1 MTKKTLA
8 MALVASMGISLA
20 ACGSQRAAV
29 DTVGIATQPTPAASE
44 PKVTERLNA
53 IAASTADW
61 STLSAGGTIGI
72 GGAKSFSS
80 KMQMRME
87 RGKSIYISLRPLL
100 GIEMGRL
107 VVVGDSV
114 IVIDKLHKRYIAAN
128 ASLLTNGVPV
138 DVSTLQDIFLGRPF
152 VLGEGSFAKRLVG
165 KVKMTRVDGS
175 MVMEPR
181 KQYAGFTYSFTFDT
195 DNRITAANVTPSGSK
210 KTATYS
216 VKYADVNTATPAGS
230 VAGSVSAATKVKGQP
245 FELYI
250 DYGGMTWNESVKID
264 TKVPR
269 GYTRVD
275 SRQLLNML
283 GSK

>member
-1 MTKKTLA
+1 MIKKTLA
-8 MALVASMGISLA
+8 LALAATMGVALA

-29 DTVGIATQPTPAASE
+29 DTVGIATQQTPAANE
-44 PKVTERLNA
+44 PNVTERLNA
-53 IAASTADW
+53 IAEATANW

-100 GIEMGRL
+100 GIEVGRL

-138 DVSTLQDIFLGRPF
+138 DVTTLQDIFLGRPF

-195 DNRITAANVTPSGSK
+195 DNQMTSANVTPSGS

-216 VKYADVNTATPAGS
+216 VKYADVKTSTPAGN

-250 DYGGMTWNESVKID
+250 DYGGMSWNEGVKID
-264 TKVPR
+264 TKVPG

-275 SRQLLNML
+275 SKQLLNML
-283 GSK
+283 GSN

>member
-8 MALVASMGISLA
+8 LALVATMGMGLT
-20 ACGSQRAAV
+20 ACGSQRSAI
-29 DTVGIATQPTPAASE
+29 DTVGIATQPTPAANE
-44 PKVTERLNA
+44 PNVTERLNA
-53 IAASTADW
+53 IAEATADW

-100 GIEMGRL
+100 GIEVGRL

-138 DVSTLQDIFLGRPF
+138 DVTTLQDIFLGRPF

-181 KQYAGFTYSFTFDT
+181 KQYAGFTYSFTFNT
-195 DNRITAANVTPSGSK
+195 DNRMTAANVKPSGS

-216 VKYADVNTATPAGS
+216 VKYADVNTSTPAGS
-230 VAGSVSAATKVKGQP
+230 VAGSVSAATEVKGQP

-264 TKVPR
+264 TKVPS

>member
-1 MTKKTLA
+1 MIKKTLA
-8 MALVASMGISLA
+8 LALAATMGVALA

-29 DTVGIATQPTPAASE
+29 DTVGIATQQTPAANE
-44 PKVTERLNA
+44 PNVTERLNA
-53 IAASTADW
+53 IAEATANW

-100 GIEMGRL
+100 GIEVGRL

-138 DVSTLQDIFLGRPF
+138 DVTTLQDIFLGRPF
-152 VLGEGSFAKRLVG
+152 VLGEGTFAKRLVS

-195 DNRITAANVTPSGSK
+195 DNQMTSANVTPSGS

-216 VKYADVNTATPAGS
+216 VKYADVKTSTPAGN

-250 DYGGMTWNESVKID
+250 DYGGMSWNEGVKID
-264 TKVPR
+264 TKVPG

-275 SRQLLNML
+275 SKQLLNML

>member
-1 MTKKTLA
+1 MIKKTLA
-8 MALVASMGISLA
+8 LALAATMGVALA

-29 DTVGIATQPTPAASE
+29 DTVGIATRQTPAANE
-44 PKVTERLNA
+44 PNTTERLNA
-53 IAASTADW
+53 IAKATADW
-61 STLSAGGTIGI
+61 NTLSAGGTIGI

-87 RGKSIYISLRPLL
+87 RGKSISISLRPLL

-138 DVSTLQDIFLGRPF
+138 DVTTLQDIFLGRPF
-152 VLGEGSFAKRLVG
+152 VLGEGSFAKRLAG

-195 DNRITAANVTPSGSK
+195 NNQITSANVTPSGS

-216 VKYADVNTATPAGS
+216 VKYADVNTSTPAGS

-264 TKVPR
+264 TKVPS

>member
-1 MTKKTLA
+1 MIKKTLA
-8 MALVASMGISLA
+8 LALAATMGVALA
-20 ACGSQRAAV
+20 ACGSQRAAI
-29 DTVGIATQPTPAASE
+29 DTVGIATQQTPAANE
-44 PKVTERLNA
+44 PSVTARLNA
-53 IAASTADW
+53 IAEATADW

-100 GIEMGRL
+100 GIEVGRL

-138 DVSTLQDIFLGRPF
+138 DVTTLQDIFLGRPF
-152 VLGEGSFAKRLVG
+152 VLGEGTFAKRLVS

-195 DNRITAANVTPSGSK
+195 DNQMTSANVTPSGS

-216 VKYADVNTATPAGS
+216 VKYADVKTSTPAGN

-250 DYGGMTWNESVKID
+250 DYGGMSWNEGVKID
-264 TKVPR
+264 TKVPG

-275 SRQLLNML
+275 SKQLLNML

>member
-1 MTKKTLA
+1 MIKKTLA
-8 MALVASMGISLA
+8 LALAATMGVALA

-29 DTVGIATQPTPAASE
+29 DTVGIATQQTPAANE
-44 PKVTERLNA
+44 PNVTERLNA
-53 IAASTADW
+53 IAEATANW

-100 GIEMGRL
+100 GIEVGRL

-138 DVSTLQDIFLGRPF
+138 DVTTLQDIFLGRPF
-152 VLGEGSFAKRLVG
+152 VLGEGSFAKRLVS

-195 DNRITAANVTPSGSK
+195 DNQMTSANVTPSGS

-216 VKYADVNTATPAGS
+216 VKYADVKTSTPAGN

-250 DYGGMTWNESVKID
+250 DYGGMSWNEGVKID
-264 TKVPR
+264 TKVPG

-275 SRQLLNML
+275 SKQLLNML

>member
-8 MALVASMGISLA
+8 LALVATMGMGLT
-20 ACGSQRAAV
+20 ACGSQRSAI
-29 DTVGIATQPTPAASE
+29 DTVGIATQPTPAANE
-44 PKVTERLNA
+44 PNVTERLNA
-53 IAASTADW
+53 IAEATADW

-100 GIEMGRL
+100 GIEVGRL
-107 VVVGDSV
+107 VVGDSV

-138 DVSTLQDIFLGRPF
+138 DVTTLQDIFLGRPF

-181 KQYAGFTYSFTFDT
+181 KQYAGFTYSFTFNT
-195 DNRITAANVTPSGSK
+195 DNRMRAANVKPSGS

-216 VKYADVNTATPAGS
+216 VKYADVNTSTPAGS
-230 VAGSVSAATKVKGQP
+230 VAGSVSAATEVKGQP

-264 TKVPR
+264 TKVPS

>member
-1 MTKKTLA
+1 MIKKTLA
-8 MALVASMGISLA
+8 VALAATMGVALA
-20 ACGSQRAAV
+20 ACGSQRAAI
-29 DTVGIATQPTPAASE
+29 DTVGIATQQTPAANE
-44 PKVTERLNA
+44 PSVTARLNA
-53 IAASTADW
+53 IAEATADW

-100 GIEMGRL
+100 GIEVGRL

-138 DVSTLQDIFLGRPF
+138 DVTTLQDIFLGRPF
-152 VLGEGSFAKRLVG
+152 VLGEGTFAKRLVS

-195 DNRITAANVTPSGSK
+195 DNQMTSANVTPSGS

-216 VKYADVNTATPAGS
+216 VKYADVKTSTPAGN

-250 DYGGMTWNESVKID
+250 DYGGMSWNEGVKID
-264 TKVPR
+264 TKVPG

-275 SRQLLNML
+275 SKQLLNML